1 MGFWISVSIVKGA
14 VPGYLVWD
22 GDIMLQK
29 CEGIVI
35 RATDYGETNK
45 IVTLYTREW
54 GKIGVMARGAKKP
67 NSRLS
72 SITQLFTYGYFL
84 IQKGTGLS
92 GLQQGEIIT
101 SFRSISEDIFLTA
114 YASLIVEL
122 TDKCTDE
129 KKPNP
134 FHFELLYQTLNL
146 MNEGYDPDIL
156 IDIYEMKMLNALG
169 LYPVLNQCSVCGQS
183 SGHFSF
189 SIREGGF
196 ICHRCLEHD
205 PYHFKI
211 SPAAVKLLRL
221 FYYFDLSRLGSIS
234 VKDTTKA
241 ELKKVIDAYYDEYS
255 GLHLKS
261 KKFLDSMAHFRNL
274 L

>member
-1 MGFWISVSIVKGA
+1 
-14 VPGYLVWD
+14 
-22 GDIMLQK
+22 MLQK
-29 CEGIVI
+29 CEGVVI
-35 RATDYGETNK
+35 RTTDYGETNK
-45 IVTLYTREW
+45 IVTLFTREW

-72 SITQLFTYGYFL
+72 SITQIFTYGYFL

-101 SFRSISEDIFLTA
+101 PFRSIAEDIFLTA
-114 YASLIVEL
+114 YASFIIEL

-134 FHFELLYQTLNL
+134 YHFELLYQTLHL

-156 IDIYEMKMLNALG
+156 MYIYEMKMLNVIG
-169 LYPVLNQCSVCGQS
+169 LYPVLNQCSVCGEA
-183 SGHFSF
+183 SGRFSF

-196 ICHRCLEHD
+196 ICHRCLEKD

-211 SPAAVKLLRL
+211 SAATVKLLRL

-234 VKDTTKA
+234 VKDTTKK
-241 ELKKVIDAYYDEYS
+241 ELKMVISAYYEEYS
-255 GLHLKS
+255 GLRLKS
-261 KKFLDSMAHFRNL
+261 KKFLDSIAQMRNL